1 MTRLQRTTALL
12 LTTVLTGTAFAGKS
26 RATAPQPALV
36 KLVDSTGLVQLEA
49 PDFAN
54 LPPQQKL
61 LAYWLAQAAI
71 AVDPIIYDQL
81 SPYGTELKTL
91 LEGIAAH
98 RADLPPALRDKVMD
112 YTDLFW
118 VNHSNYNNTT
128 FHKFLPAFSP
138 DELKQAAEIARKA
151 GAWGGSQERMTQML
165 TDLQRPIFDATYLP
179 SNTVKNPP
187 PGQDILTASA
197 NNFYQGV
204 SLQDLIGF
212 HELYPLNSRLVKQN
226 GKLVEQVYRA
236 GTPDGKI
243 PPGLYANELKHA
255 IAALQMAQKYA
266 DSRQQAAIADL
277 IQYYQTGSPADWY
290 KFDVAWV
297 QDNPPV
303 DFANGF
309 IEVYRDARGQK
320 GTAQSFVTVT
330 DRPFTEAMQKLA
342 QNAGYFERQDPW
354 SPAYKNPHPHPP
366 VAKAVE
372 AVVET
377 GDFNV
382 NTIGDNLPN
391 EQAIH
396 AQYGTKNFIFTG
408 SIRAF
413 QDALG
418 MKLVNEFAYSADERQ
433 RAQDYGLL
441 ATEMMT
447 AMHEVIGH
455 GSGRLSP
462 QLQGHDPADYLK
474 EYYSTL
480 EETRA
485 DLVALW
491 SFFDPKLIQLGLIPN
506 TDVAKAAYDAEA
518 RNALIQLREVPTGD
532 IVQEDHRRGTQLI
545 VNYIRAKTGAIQPK
559 YRDGKVYL
567 VVTSYPKMREAI
579 GMLLSELMRIKAE
592 GDYAAIRDLVN
603 TYGIHFNTKWRDQ
616 VLQRVSGLH
625 LPTYWGGINADL
637 ILKGQD
643 VQIQYPRNL
652 ADQRLHYAA
661 INAQP
666 PVNVSKTHRLARHVS
681 KPVVA
686 EAHPHR

>member
-1 MTRLQRTTALL
+1 MMTRNQTICALL
-12 LTTVLTGTAFAGKS
+12 LSAAMLSGPLHAA
-26 RATAPQPALV
+26 RAHSPAPQPALV
-36 KLVDSTGLVQLEA
+36 KMVGTTGLVQIQA
-49 PDFAN
+49 PDFAP
-54 LPPQQKL
+54 LTPQQKL
-61 LAYWLAQAAI
+61 LAYWLAQASIAI
-71 AVDPIIYDQL
+71 DPIIYDQL
-81 SPYGTELKTL
+81 SPYGTELKSL

-98 RADLPPALRDKVMD
+98 RDSLPSPLRAKVMD

-128 FHKFLPAFSP
+128 FQKFLPAFTAA
-138 DELKQAAEIARKA
+138 ELGQAAEIARKA
-151 GAWGGSQERMTQML
+151 GAWGGSEDAMKRL
-165 TDLQRPIFDATYLP
+165 LKDLQQPIFDAAYLP

-204 SLQDLIGF
+204 SQADLIGF
-212 HELYPLNSRLVKQN
+212 HELHPLNSRLVKQN
-226 GKLVEQVYRA
+226 GKLVEEVYRT

-243 PPGLYANELKHA
+243 PPGLYANELRHA

-266 DSRQQAAIADL
+266 DSQQSAAIGDL
-277 IQYYQTGSPADWY
+277 IQYYQTGDPADWY
-290 KFDVAWV
+290 KFGVAWV

-330 DRPFTEAMQKLA
+330 DRQLTTAMVKLA
-342 QNAGYFERQDPW
+342 DNAGYFERQDPW
-354 SPAYKNPHPHPP
+354 SPAYKNPNPRPP
-366 VAKAVE
+366 VAKAVQ
-372 AVVET
+372 AIVET

-391 EQAIH
+391 EQTIH
-396 AQYGTKNFIFTG
+396 ARYGTKNFIFSG

-413 QDALG
+413 HDALG
-418 MKLVNEFAYSADERQ
+418 MNMVNEFAYSANERQ
-433 RAQDYGLL
+433 RAQQYGLL

-455 GSGRLSP
+455 GSGRLSS

-480 EETRA
+480 EECRA

-491 SFFDPKLIQLGLIPN
+491 SFWDPKLIQLGLIPN
-506 TDVAKAAYDAEA
+506 TEVAKAAYDAEA
-518 RNALIQLREVPTGD
+518 RAALIQLREVPTGD

-545 VNYIRAKTGAIQPK
+545 VNYIRAKTGAIRPEV
-559 YRDGKVYL
+559 RDGKVYL
-567 VVTSYPKMREAI
+567 VVTNYAKMREAI

-592 GDYAAIRDLVN
+592 GDYAAIRNLVN
-603 TYGIHFNTKWRDQ
+603 TYGIHINTQWRDQ
-616 VLQRVSGLH
+616 VLQRVAQLH

-637 ILKGQD
+637 VLKGTN
-643 VQIQYPRNL
+643 VTITYPRDL
-652 ADQRLHYAA
+652 AEQRLRYAA
-661 INAQP
+661 INARP
-666 PVNVSKTHRLARHVS
+666 PVNVAALQAHSRHRSARM
-681 KPVVA
+681 VA
-686 EAHPHR
+686 SRK

>member
-1 MTRLQRTTALL
+1 MTRLQRVTALL
-12 LTTVLTGTAFAGKS
+12 LTTVLTGTAFARKS
-26 RATAPQPALV
+26 HAAAPQPALV
-36 KLVDSTGLVQLEA
+36 KLVDSTGLVQIEA
-49 PDFAN
+49 PDFAS
-54 LPPQQKL
+54 LPARQKL

-71 AVDPIIYDQL
+71 AIDPIIYDQL
-81 SPYGTELKTL
+81 SPYGTDLKTL

-98 RADLPPALRDKVMD
+98 RQALPEPLRAKVMD

-128 FHKFLPAFSP
+128 FHKFLPEFTP
-138 DELKQAAEIARKA
+138 DELKQAAGIALKA
-151 GAWGGSQERMTQML
+151 GAWGGSQERIGQL
-165 TDLQRPIFDATYLP
+165 LNELQRPIFDATYLP
-179 SNTVKNPP
+179 GNTVKNPP

-197 NNFYQGV
+197 NNFYHGV

-212 HELYPLNSRLVKQN
+212 HELHPLNSKLVKEN

-236 GTPDGKI
+236 GTPDGKV
-243 PPGLYANELKHA
+243 PAGLYANELRHA

-266 DSRQQAAIADL
+266 DPQQQAAIAAL
-277 IQYYQTGSPADWY
+277 ILYYQTGDPAAWY

-297 QDNPPV
+297 QNNPPV

-330 DRPFTEAMQKLA
+330 DKPFTEAMQKLA

-354 SPAYKNPHPHPP
+354 SPAYKNPNPRPP

-391 EQAIH
+391 EQSIH
-396 AQYGTKNFIFTG
+396 TQYGTKNFIFTG

-480 EETRA
+480 EESRA

-491 SFFDPKLIQLGLIPN
+491 SFWDPRLIQLGLIPN

-532 IVQEDHRRGTQLI
+532 TVQEDHRRGTQLI
-545 VNYIRAKTGAIQPK
+545 VNYIRAKTGAIQP
-559 YRDGKVYL
+559 RVRNGKVYL

-579 GMLLSELMRIKAE
+579 GMLLAELMRIKAE

-616 VLQRVSGLH
+616 VLQRVAGLH

-643 VQIQYPRNL
+643 VRIEYPRDL
-652 ADQRLHYAA
+652 AGQRLRYAQ
-661 INAQP
+661 INAEP
-666 PVNVSKTHRLARHVS
+666 PVNVSRARHRS
-681 KPVVA
+681 RSAGKRLVA
-686 EAHPHR
+686 KALP

>member
-1 MTRLQRTTALL
+1 MTRLQRATALL
-12 LTTVLTGTAFAGKS
+12 LSTALTGTAFARKS
-26 RATAPQPALV
+26 HAAAQPPALV
-36 KLVDSTGLVQLEA
+36 KLVGSTGLVQITA
-49 PDFAN
+49 PDFN
-54 LPPQQKL
+54 SLTPRQKL
-61 LAYWLAQAAI
+61 LAYWLSQAAI
-71 AVDPIIYDQL
+71 AIDPIIYDQL

-98 RADLPPALRDKVMD
+98 RQTLPASLRGKVMD

-118 VNHSNYNNTT
+118 VNHGNYNNTT
-128 FHKFLPAFSP
+128 FHKFLPAFTPS
-138 DELKQAAEIARKA
+138 ELKQAAEIARSA
-151 GAWGGSQERMTQML
+151 GAWGGSEQRMTQML
-165 TDLQRPIFDATYLP
+165 SDLQRPIFDASYLP

-187 PGQDILTASA
+187 PGEDILTASA
-197 NNFYQGV
+197 NNFYRGV
-204 SLQDLIGF
+204 TLQDLIGF
-212 HELYPLNSRLVKQN
+212 HELHPLNSKLVKEN

-236 GTPDGKI
+236 GTPDGKVS
-243 PPGLYANELKHA
+243 PGLYANELEHA

-266 DSRQQAAIADL
+266 DSQQQASIVHL
-277 IQYYQTGSPADWY
+277 IRYYQTGDPADWY
-290 KFDVAWV
+290 KFGVAWV

-330 DRPFTEAMQKLA
+330 DREFTTAMQKLA
-342 QNAGYFERQDPW
+342 QNAAYFERQDPW
-354 SPAYKNPHPHPP
+354 NPAYKNPDPRPP

-391 EQAIH
+391 EQSIH

-433 RAQDYGLL
+433 RAHDYGLL

-462 QLQGHDPADYLK
+462 QLQSHDPADYLK

-480 EETRA
+480 EECRA

-491 SFFDPKLIQLGLIPN
+491 SFWDPKLIQLGLIPN
-506 TDVAKAAYDAEA
+506 TEVAKAAYDAEA

-532 IVQEDHRRGTQLI
+532 TVQEDHRRGTQLI
-545 VNYIRAKTGAIQPK
+545 VNYIRAKTGAIQPRV
-559 YRDGKVYL
+559 RDGKVYL

-592 GDYAAIRDLVN
+592 GDYAAIRNLVN
-603 TYGIHFNTKWRDQ
+603 TYGIHFNTQWRDQ
-616 VLQRVSGLH
+616 VLQRVAGLH

-637 ILKGQD
+637 MLKGQN
-643 VQIQYPRNL
+643 VTIQYPRNL
-652 ADQRLHYAA
+652 AEQRLWYAE

-666 PVNVSKTHRLARHVS
+666 PVSVSRTRRYSRHTKTTAI
-681 KPVVA
+681 A
-686 EAHPHR
+686 EARS